1 MKKTKPK
8 VIPRPSGLNQYSGVQ
23 GKLAK
28 LADFYRPDEKIAV
41 GNLRVL
47 EIRRRGK

>member
-8 VIPRPSGLNQYSGVQ
+8 VIPRPSGLNQFTGVQ

-28 LADFYRPDEKIAV
+28 LADFYRPEKIAV